1 MNKLK
6 FSLEP
11 TGTLFERDA
20 KRYFSV
26 FGFAVFALVT
36 GLQVGGFLLSN
47 LLHRFAPWV
56 FGHAVVYQLI
66 SLIPL
71 YGIGLPLCYWILCL
85 LPRDGV
91 TPEKMD
97 GKSVVKGFCAA
108 VSLTMAGSYISNLII
123 SFLSLAKGGALT
135 NPVQSMTEGNVWW
148 INLIFVAVL
157 PAILEELVFRKLLC
171 DRLLPLGEGYA
182 IVLSAAAFGLV
193 HGNFFQFAY
202 AFLLGALF
210 SLIYVKTGKL
220 IYSIGYHFLINLT
233 GGVLTAWLL
242 ERLAPLLTEES
253 LTRLTELMTAGDMNA
268 VSALMGDYLVPMMIF
283 VVYELAMMALSIF
296 GVVFLIFGLKKV
308 RLQSGLLPP
317 PKEGR
322 VANVFCN
329 VGVASAITAFVIVF
343 ILSLI

>member
-11 TGTLFERDA
+11 TGTLSERDA

-108 VSLTMAGSYISNLII
+108 VSLTMDISSSRLASSDARI
-123 SFLSLAKGGALT
+123 SFRIVCKGRNWRL
-135 NPVQSMTEGNVWW
+135 
-148 INLIFVAVL
+148 
-157 PAILEELVFRKLLC
+157 FR
-171 DRLLPLGEGYA
+171 
-182 IVLSAAAFGLV
+182 
-193 HGNFFQFAY
+193 
-202 AFLLGALF
+202 
-210 SLIYVKTGKL
+210 
-220 IYSIGYHFLINLT
+220 
-233 GGVLTAWLL
+233 
-242 ERLAPLLTEES
+242 
-253 LTRLTELMTAGDMNA
+253 
-268 VSALMGDYLVPMMIF
+268 
-283 VVYELAMMALSIF
+283 
-296 GVVFLIFGLKKV
+296 
-308 RLQSGLLPP
+308 
-317 PKEGR
+317 
-322 VANVFCN
+322 
-329 VGVASAITAFVIVF
+329 
-343 ILSLI
+343 